1 MTQGFATAPG
11 GSSPH
16 KSSTDSMTMGMTWRY
31 CIALG
36 LVAALS
42 MMAYVV
48 LRTSITNQET
58 SAAIINDSGKRRY
71 TVHRSAFYAVIMATT
86 NQTHIRTEARS
97 EMLKAIAT
105 MEQAHD
111 GLLYGNKDLGLPGGS
126 SPTIAAMY
134 FSGTRPLDDLIRTY
148 IAKVKAFAELPD
160 NELSFTHPQVTWIST
175 VATGELHDRVNSVVA
190 AYQRES
196 EMDIARLQ
204 WLETAVLIAT
214 FVILAFEAR
223 FIFRPMVARVRQE
236 RQRLMTAEASTRS
249 ILNNS
254 YDAIVV
260 VAKDGTI
267 RSANHAAQLMIQE
280 KNTDLTGKLFSHL
293 GLQLPT
299 SFNWSNPPTGIC
311 TLPRAASESLFDV
324 AFTSATIADEAVIIA
339 TMRESTE
346 QLQRYARNL
355 ERRNQELDQFA
366 YVASHDLKA
375 PLRAISNLG
384 QWIIEDAG
392 TQLPAAVNE
401 HVSMLSTRVHRLE
414 ALIDG
419 LHSYA
424 VASRPN
430 GPPETIDTHRLVQD
444 IIDEQRLGPLREKA
458 KKFSFSVD
466 DHLPCIIADK
476 TRLWQVFS
484 NLIANAIKHHQRDDG
499 EIRVGAQA
507 QGDSYQFSIADNGPG
522 IDPAFHERIF
532 IIFQTLTSKD
542 THNSL
547 GLGLALVKKIVRE
560 AGGHIALESALGNGS
575 SFHFTWPQRPIE
587 PLQGMHHG

>member
-1 MTQGFATAPG
+1 MTEMSIISSGRSTPTTATA
-11 GSSPH
+11 
-16 KSSTDSMTMGMTWRY
+16 DSITIGMTWRY
-31 CIALG
+31 IIALG

-42 MMAYVV
+42 MMAYLV
-48 LRTSITNQET
+48 LRTAIKNQET
-58 SAAIINDSGKRRY
+58 SAAIINYSGKRRY
-71 TVHRSAFYAVIMATT
+71 TVHRSALYAVIMATT
-86 NQTHIRTEARS
+86 NQANIRTEARS
-97 EMLKAIAT
+97 EMLKAIAI
-105 MEQAHD
+105 MEQAHH
-111 GLLYGNKDLGLPGGS
+111 GLLYGNKELGLPGGS

-134 FSGTRPLDDLIRTY
+134 FSGERPLDNLIKTY
-148 IAKVKAFAELPD
+148 IANVKAFAELPD
-160 NELSFTHPQVTWIST
+160 GELSSSHPQVTWISSI
-175 VATGELHDRVNSVVA
+175 ATGELHERVDSVVA

-204 WLETAVLIAT
+204 WLETAVLTAT

-223 FIFRPMVARVRQE
+223 FIFRPMVSRVRQE

-249 ILNNS
+249 ILDNS

-267 RSANHAAQLMIQE
+267 RSANHAAQLMVQD
-280 KNTDLTGKLFSHL
+280 KDVDLTGKPFSHL

-299 SFNWSNPPTGIC
+299 SFSWSHPPTGIC
-311 TLPRAASESLFDV
+311 TLSGAISESLFDV

-384 QWIIEDAG
+384 QWIVEDAG
-392 TQLPAAVNE
+392 TQLPAQVNE

-430 GPPETIDTHRLVQD
+430 GTPEAIDTNRLVHE
-444 IIDEQRLGPLREKA
+444 IIDEQRLGPMREKA
-458 KKFSFSVD
+458 KTFSFSVD
-466 DHLPCIIADK
+466 DNLPCITADK

-484 NLIANAIKHHQRDDG
+484 NLIANAIKHHQRENG
-499 EIRVGAQA
+499 EIRVCAQA
-507 QGDSYQFSIADNGPG
+507 QGDSYQFSIVDNGPG

-532 IIFQTLTSKD
+532 IIFQTLASKD

-560 AGGHIALESALGNGS
+560 AGGHIALESALGHGS
-575 SFHFTWPQRPIE
+575 TFRFTWPQRPIE
-587 PLQGMHHG
+587 PLQGMSHG